1 MWAAAEEMTRIYISI
16 RRLSSFCNEKKKK
29 KNYCTLLYSFF
40 FFSVISFFLGLSS

>member
-29 KNYCTLLYSFF
+29 KLLHAA
-40 FFSVISFFLGLSS
+40 VFFLLFLSDLILLGTK